1 MNAEETMVM
10 DPLQKEPDSGDLIQG
25 YLLGQLLGRGA
36 HGSVYLANKPG
47 EAASYAV
54 KIIDTQGHPK
64 TFVDRVVRECAITT
78 KLRHPGII
86 GVHEAGYWGA
96 SIFIVMDVAIGR
108 SCDHY
113 SDGVLGWELAV
124 EIIRR
129 VGAALDHAYS
139 TAHVIHRDIKP
150 ANIVVDILG
159 GALRAVKVVDFGLSR
174 TVDDEG
180 DALTMT
186 GMVLGTPFYMSPE
199 QARGDRDLSFQTD
212 LYALG
217 ATLFFLIA
225 GRPPFHQGTAVEILV
240 KHCNEAPP
248 LLRDVSP
255 TCPVE
260 VSKLVARCLAK
271 DQKDRFASYSDFIA
285 ALDQIFADNPFE
297 GKIPQGINAQPSTR
311 YTHRSIKPPETAD
324 TGSDDSRGQSSSVG
338 SDALGDLFRAKL
350 QETTKSFRKKP
361 TAETAP
367 PPAKIIHRA
376 PPPAPKKSPII
387 SKPPSLASGTLID
400 SAYTVVGPIG
410 AGAMGEVYAVDDRF
424 TNRELALKLLT
435 DDDMRRPGAVRR
447 FQGECSAL
455 ATVEHSAFPY
465 FAGKGTYRGRDYLL
479 MERVSGLDL
488 KAWMLKHGKM
498 GEVEALWV
506 VSQLAEAMDRAYA
519 KCGMVHRDIK
529 PANLMFTRLGEQA
542 LKIIDFGVST
552 YIDYGDFED
561 FSEREYHYIDDDS
574 QGKAVGTPAYMSP
587 EQCVGQPPSPMMDM
601 YAIGCTFFHLMTGR
615 TPYVAPNATAMMM
628 KHIQEAP
635 PTFDGLLEVSPG
647 TAYLLKRCL
656 AKNPRDRFQNYKQV
670 IAAVNSAKFS
680 MTSRFKRVGTQVHTR
695 PN

>member
-1 MNAEETMVM
+1 MNAEDTMVM
-10 DPLQKEPDSGDLIQG
+10 DPLQKEPDSGDLVQG
-25 YLLGQLLGRGA
+25 YVLGQLLGRGA
-36 HGSVYLANKPG
+36 HGSVFLAKKPG
-47 EAASYAV
+47 EANSYAV

-78 KLRHPGII
+78 KLRHSGII
-86 GVHEAGYWGA
+86 SVREAGYWGA

-113 SDGVLGWELAV
+113 SEGVLGWELSV

-150 ANIVVDILG
+150 ANIVVDIQG
-159 GALRAVKVVDFGLSR
+159 GALRSVKVVDFGLSR
-174 TVDDEG
+174 TIDDEG

-199 QARGDRDLSFQTD
+199 QARGDRDLTFHTD

-225 GRPPFHQGTAVEILV
+225 GRPPFYQGTAVEILV
-240 KHCNEAPP
+240 KHCHEAPP
-248 LLRDVSP
+248 VLRDVSP
-255 TCPVE
+255 TCPAE
-260 VSKLVARCLAK
+260 VSNLVARCLAK
-271 DQKDRFASYSDFIA
+271 DQTQRFASYAEFIA

-297 GKIPQGINAQPSTR
+297 GRIPQGINAHSTTR
-311 YTHRSIKPPETAD
+311 FTNRSGQLLESTD
-324 TGSDDSRGQSSSVG
+324 SSNEDSRGQSSSVG

-350 QETTKSFRKKP
+350 QETTKSYRKKP
-361 TAETAP
+361 PAEIVTP
-367 PPAKIIHRA
+367 PVKMVHRA
-376 PPPAPKKSPII
+376 PPPAPKKSSIVNR
-387 SKPPSLASGTLID
+387 PPSLASGTLID

-424 TNRELALKLLT
+424 TSRELALKLLT

-447 FQGECSAL
+447 FHGECSAL

-465 FAGKGTYRGRDYLL
+465 FAGKGNYRGRDYLL

-506 VSQLAEAMDRAYA
+506 VSQLADAMDRAYA

-529 PANLMFTRLGEQA
+529 PANLMFTRLGEQG

-561 FSEREYHYIDDDS
+561 FSEREYLYIDDDS

-601 YAIGCTFFHLMTGR
+601 YAMGCTLFHLMTGR
-615 TPYVAPNATAMMM
+615 TPYLAPNATAMLM
-628 KHIQEAP
+628 KHIQEPP

-680 MTSRFKRVGTQVHTR
+680 MTTRHKRQGTQVYTR
-695 PN
+695 PT